1 MTELESQNL
10 RLFKDEDDVFLNNE
24 TGDFFNYDDG
34 RWLASGNA
42 GLHWVN
48 ALGDIAKIVKTV
60 PMFKKKQ

>member
-1 MTELESQNL
+1 MTELETQDL

-34 RWLASGNA
+34 RLLASGNA